1 MDNTMDNAR
10 SIQGMQQGQG
20 LKLTPKMVMSP
31 HMQQAIRFMQIP
43 VMALAAE
50 IEEQMAE
57 NPLLE
62 YSEEISANE
71 EQEEPLE
78 QDLPPEQEM
87 VIDENDF
94 DILKHLDQEF
104 EDYFAENGQSH
115 NHHVDEE
122 KRKTFLDSLIQ
133 ATPSLFEMLMEQAK
147 QTFPEPERLAM
158 AQTIIGNLNEQGFF
172 QMPLEELALSNDF
185 DESKLKEVLETI
197 KTFDP
202 PGIGASS
209 IQESLLIQLR
219 YQHKESSFAY
229 RLIELCYDDLIHNRI
244 PLIEK
249 RLQCSAEKIRRAID
263 VEIGRLDIHPGTQ
276 FANHLTQTIRPDVF
290 LRQEGDA
297 LVVEGNRDDI
307 PHVRLNMKYLR
318 MLNDDTVPSE
328 TKAFIHHH
336 LLSAKWL
343 MRTLQQR
350 QTTIER
356 IAAYLAEYQ
365 REFFMNPEGKLVP
378 LTMKTVAEALELHE
392 STVARAVANKYINT
406 PRGLLPLRDFF
417 TNGFLTSHG
426 EDLSSAS
433 VREAIQRIIDGE
445 NKHTPLSDQEISNTL
460 HQIGIPCARRT
471 VAKYRVELNLG
482 SALQRK
488 KF

>member
-1 MDNTMDNAR
+1 MDNAR

-62 YSEEISANE
+62 YSEEVSSDE
-71 EQEEPLE
+71 EPEEPLE
-78 QDLPPEQEM
+78 QGLPPEQEI

-104 EDYFAENGQSH
+104 EDYFAESGQPQT
-115 NHHVDEE
+115 HHADAD
-122 KRKTFLDSLIQ
+122 KRKTFLDSMIQ
-133 ATPSLFEMLMEQAK
+133 ATPSLFEMLMEQAN
-147 QTFPEPERLAM
+147 QTFPEPDRLVM
-158 AQTIIGNLNEQGFF
+158 AQAIIGNLNEQGFF

-185 DESKLKEVLETI
+185 DEGKLKEILETI

-276 FANHLTQTIRPDVF
+276 FANHLTQTVRPDVF

-318 MLNDDTVPSE
+318 MLNDDTVASE

-350 QTTIER
+350 ETTIER
-356 IAAYLAEYQ
+356 IGMYLAEYQ

-417 TNGFLTSHG
+417 TNGFLTSQG
-426 EDLSSAS
+426 EDFSSTS

-460 HQIGIPCARRT
+460 HQAGIPCARRT
-471 VAKYRVELNLG
+471 VAKYRVELSLA

>member
-1 MDNTMDNAR
+1 MKNNTGDSSPVQR
-10 SIQGMQQGQG
+10 MQQGQG
-20 LKLTPKMVMSP
+20 LKLSPKMVMSP

-62 YSEEISANE
+62 YSEESPANE
-71 EQEEPLE
+71 EQQESLEE
-78 QDLPPEQEM
+78 DTTPEQEV

-94 DILKHLDQEF
+94 EILKHLDEEF
-104 EDYFAENGQSH
+104 EDFFAESGQSYTQ
-115 NHHVDEE
+115 NADAE
-122 KRKTFLDSLIQ
+122 KRKSFIDSLIQ
-133 ATPSLFEMLMEQAK
+133 ATPSLFEILMDQAQ
-147 QTFPEPERLAM
+147 QTFPEPEKLAM
-158 AQTIIGNLNEQGFF
+158 AQAIIGNLNEQGFF
-172 QMPLEELALSNDF
+172 QTPLQEIALLNNFNEND
-185 DESKLKEVLETI
+185 LKEVLDTI

-202 PGIGASS
+202 PGIAASS

-219 YQHKESSFAY
+219 HQNKDSTFAY

-244 PLIEK
+244 PVIEK
-249 RLQCSAEKIRRAID
+249 RLQCSAEKIRKAID

-276 FANHLTQTIRPDVF
+276 FNQHLTQTVRPDVF
-290 LRQEGDA
+290 LRQEGEI

-307 PHVRLNMKYLR
+307 PQVRLNMKYLR
-318 MLNDDTVPSE
+318 MLTDDTVPSE

-356 IAAYLAEYQ
+356 IASYLAEYQ
-365 REFFMNPEGKLVP
+365 REFFMNPEGKLIP
-378 LTMKTVAEALELHE
+378 LTMKTVAESLELHE
-392 STVARAVANKYINT
+392 STVARAVSNKYINS

-417 TNGFLTSHG
+417 TNGFLTTQG
-426 EDLSSAS
+426 EDLSSTS

-445 NKHTPLSDQEISNTL
+445 NKQTPLSDQAISEALNEA
-460 HQIGIPCARRT
+460 GIPCARRT
-471 VAKYRVELNLG
+471 VAKYRTELNLG

-488 KF
+488 MF

>member
-1 MDNTMDNAR
+1 MNPE
-10 SIQGMQQGQG
+10 MQQGQS
-20 LKLTPKMVMSP
+20 LKLSPKMVMSP

-62 YSEEISANE
+62 YSEDSPSDD
-71 EQEEPLE
+71 EQEEVPE
-78 QDLPPEQEM
+78 QDPSPEQEM

-104 EDYFAENGQSH
+104 EDYFAESGQSYIQH
-115 NHHVDEE
+115 ADAE
-122 KRKTFLDSLIQ
+122 KKKTFLDSLIQ
-133 ATPSLFEMLMEQAK
+133 ATPSLFEILMDQAK
-147 QTFPEPERLAM
+147 QTFSEPEKLAM
-158 AQTIIGNLNEQGFF
+158 AQAIIGNLNEHGFF
-172 QMPLEELALSNDF
+172 QMSLQELALSNHFNEDQM
-185 DESKLKEVLETI
+185 KETLETI

-219 YQHKESSFAY
+219 HQHKENSFAY

-244 PLIEK
+244 PSIEK
-249 RLQCSAEKIRRAID
+249 RLQCTAEKIRRAID
-263 VEIGRLDIHPGTQ
+263 SEIGRLDIHPGSQ
-276 FANHLTQTIRPDVF
+276 FANHLTQTVRPDVF
-290 LRQEGDA
+290 LRQEGET

-307 PHVRLNMKYLR
+307 PQVRLNMKYLR

-328 TKAFIHHH
+328 TKEFIHHH

-356 IAAYLAEYQ
+356 IASYLCECQ

-378 LTMKTVAEALELHE
+378 LTMKTVAEKLELHE

-417 TNGFLTSHG
+417 TNGFLTSKG
-426 EDLSSAS
+426 EDLSSTS
-433 VREAIQRIIDGE
+433 VREAIQQLIEGE
-445 NKHTPLSDQEISNTL
+445 NKQAPLSDQAISNAL
-460 HQIGIPCARRT
+460 HDAGIPCARRT
-471 VAKYRVELNLG
+471 VAKYRIELNLG

-488 KF
+488 RF